1 VAVQFFLVTYF
12 LAFVLLWPPS
22 STVNNFITVSD
33 ITLFA
38 LSYLFVRTAISSK
51 LKVLCCGGGCSH
63 IDSATFL

>member
-1 VAVQFFLVTYF
+1 
-12 LAFVLLWPPS
+12 
-22 STVNNFITVSD
+22 VNNFITVSD

-63 IDSATFL
+63 IDSATFLWCYRRCHSCLLPNF